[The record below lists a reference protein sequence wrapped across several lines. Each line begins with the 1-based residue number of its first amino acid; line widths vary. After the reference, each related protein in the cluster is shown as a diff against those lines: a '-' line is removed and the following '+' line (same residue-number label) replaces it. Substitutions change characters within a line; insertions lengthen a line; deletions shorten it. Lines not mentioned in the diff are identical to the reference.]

1 VCFSVPDLFEM
12 RDASK
17 DSTVLG
23 EGSSTVP
30 ERHIHNPFVL
40 GIDLTVCAERGRVVY
55 IYTYNYSNPFNIN
68 QPLLILCNVHTSL
81 CSGTSLF
88 DTIQ

>member
-1 VCFSVPDLFEM
+1 VCFSVPDLSEM

-30 ERHIHNPFVL
+30 ERQIHNPFGFI

-68 QPLLILCNVHTSL
+68 QRLLILSHVQHI
-81 CSGTSLF
+81 F
-88 DTIQ
+88 M